1 MLWIG
6 LPDHFL
12 DVLLSIPIRQ
22 YPVLCQLYNFLNTS
36 SVCIANWL
44 IIVFTVFRLISVYMP
59 HKANIHC
66 SKKRAYLAILCT
78 VFMPCVYFSYWLYT
92 VEYKEVNDEMYGY
105 YGDCFVRKD
114 HVVFF
119 RDFQIWFVLLFL
131 SVLPFII
138 LIICNC
144 LIIYK
149 LRQANELRQSMN
161 SSATS
166 EESNSMTAML
176 LSISV
181 LFLVT
186 QTPHFVTTLIETYMN
201 YDNYTMEYIVSYY
214 IIEAV
219 TKLLTYVNNVANFFC
234 YCISGKQ
241 FRNELA
247 LILNIKCW
255 QKARIPKEDRSLDTV
270 STAVE
275 TGIGSS
281 SKQN

>member
-1 MLWIG
+1 MLWID

-12 DVLLSIPIRQ
+12 DVLLNIPIRQ

-78 VFMPCVYFSYWLYT
+78 VFMPCAYFSYWLYT
-92 VEYKEVNDEMYGY
+92 VEYKEVNDEIYGY

-181 LFLVT
+181 LF
-186 QTPHFVTTLIETYMN
+186 
-201 YDNYTMEYIVSYY
+201 
-214 IIEAV
+214 
-219 TKLLTYVNNVANFFC
+219 
-234 YCISGKQ
+234 
-241 FRNELA
+241 
-247 LILNIKCW
+247 
-255 QKARIPKEDRSLDTV
+255 
-270 STAVE
+270 
-275 TGIGSS
+275 
-281 SKQN
+281 

>member
-12 DVLLSIPIRQ
+12 ERLLNIVIRQ

-36 SVCIANWL
+36 AVCVANWL
-44 IIVFTVFRLISVYMP
+44 IIVFTVFRLISVYIP

-66 SKKRAYLAILCT
+66 SKKRAYFAIFCT
-78 VFMPCVYFSYWLYT
+78 VFTPCLYFSYWLYT
-92 VEYKEVNDEMYGY
+92 VEYKEIEDEIYSF
-105 YGDCFVRKD
+105 YGDCVVRKD

-119 RDFQIWFVLLFL
+119 KKIQIWFVLLFL
-131 SVLPFII
+131 SVLPFLI

-149 LRQANELRQSMN
+149 LRQARALRLSMN
-161 SSATS
+161 SAATS

-186 QTPHFVTTLIETYMN
+186 QTPHFITTIIDTYMN
-201 YDNYTMEYIVSYY
+201 YYYVTEYIASYY
-214 IIEAV
+214 LIETA
-219 TKLLTYVNNVANFFC
+219 TKLLTYVSNVANFFC

-255 QKARIPKEDRSLDTV
+255 KKEGLPKEDRSMDTV
-270 STAVE
+270 STVVE
-275 TGIGSS
+275 GHTRGIL
-281 SKQN
+281 K

>member
-1 MLWIG
+1 
-6 LPDHFL
+6 
-12 DVLLSIPIRQ
+12 
-22 YPVLCQLYNFLNTS
+22 
-36 SVCIANWL
+36 
-44 IIVFTVFRLISVYMP
+44 MP
-59 HKANIHC
+59 HKANIYC
-66 SKKRAYLAILCT
+66 SRKRAYLAIFFTIFTSCA
-78 VFMPCVYFSYWLYT
+78 YFSYWLYT
-92 VEYKEVNDEMYGY
+92 VEYKDLNVEIDGFP
-105 YGDCFVRKD
+105 GDCFARKD
-114 HVVFF
+114 YVIFF
-119 RDFQIWFVLLFL
+119 RDFQLWFVLLFL

-149 LRQANELRQSMN
+149 LRQANALIQSMN
-161 SSATS
+161 NSAATS

-219 TKLLTYVNNVANFFC
+219 TKLLTYVNNVANFFS

-241 FRNELA
+241 FRNEFS

-255 QKARIPKEDRSLDTV
+255 QKARIRKEDRSLDTV
-270 STAVE
+270 PTAVE
-275 TGIGSS
+275 SGIESS